1 MECPHCYRQIKAE
14 AKSCPA
20 CGGYIPPGQHL
31 LDAAG
36 LSQAETPK
44 PEAPAASSRSG
55 CYAPRLAK
63 LGDRFNAF
71 LLDTVVLFGLFAM
84 ADAWIF
90 MRWSSFE
97 NAELSL
103 TAASLLAVLV
113 ANAAIFFI
121 YTCVLE
127 ASCGATVGKLIVGIR
142 VVRTGRRG
150 ALSAAAIR
158 NLLRFV
164 DAAGLYVIGAIV
176 AGCSP
181 WRQRLGDLS
190 AGTMVV
196 EQQFGIVSRIVA
208 TALTVAV
215 LCGAGRAVPR
225 ICAQESGN
233 QPAPYLNQALV
244 RVGRTDRTAYFRVA
258 RLQFDVQFDAQ
269 HDPKPVTTA
278 AR

>member
-1 MECPHCYRQIKAE
+1 MECPHCYRQIKAD

-20 CGGYIPPGQHL
+20 CGGYVPPGQHL

-36 LSQAETPK
+36 LTETETPK
-44 PEAPAASSRSG
+44 AVPPAASPRSG

-71 LLDTVVLFGLFAM
+71 VVDTVVLFGLFAM

-90 MRWSSFE
+90 MRWSSFDK
-97 NAELSL
+97 AELSL
-103 TAASLLAVLV
+103 TAASLLAVFV
-113 ANAAIFFI
+113 TNAAIFFI

-127 ASCGATVGKLIVGIR
+127 ASCGATVGKIIVGIR

-164 DAAGLYVIGAIV
+164 DAVGLYVIGAIV

-196 EQQFGIVSRIVA
+196 EEQFGTVSRVVA

-215 LCGAGRAVPR
+215 LCGAGWAVPR

-233 QPAPYLNQALV
+233 ERAPYLNQVVV
-244 RVGRTDRTAYFRVA
+244 RVGRTERTAYFRVA
-258 RLQFDVQFDAQ
+258 RLQFDVRL
-269 HDPKPVTTA
+269 DPKPVTTA

>member
-36 LSQAETPK
+36 LTEGETPK
-44 PEAPAASSRSG
+44 TVAAAASSRSG

-71 LLDTVVLFGLFAM
+71 VLDTIVLFGLFAM

-90 MRWSSFE
+90 MRWSSFD

-103 TAASLLAVLV
+103 TAASLLAVLMT
-113 ANAAIFFI
+113 NAAIFFI

-127 ASCGATVGKLIVGIR
+127 ASCGATVGKVIVGIR

-150 ALSAAAIR
+150 ALSAAASR
-158 NLLRFV
+158 TLLRFV
-164 DAAGLYVIGAIV
+164 DAVGWSVIGAIV

-196 EQQFGIVSRIVA
+196 EEQFGTVSRVVA
-208 TALTVAV
+208 TVLTAAV
-215 LCGAGRAVPR
+215 LCGAGWAVPR
-225 ICAQESGN
+225 ICAQESAN
-233 QPAPYLNQALV
+233 QHPPYLNQVVV

-258 RLQFDVQFDAQ
+258 RLQFDVQLE
-269 HDPKPVTTA
+269 PKPVTTA

>member
-36 LSQAETPK
+36 LTEGETPK
-44 PEAPAASSRSG
+44 TVATAASSRSG

-71 LLDTVVLFGLFAM
+71 VLDTIVLFGLFAM

-90 MRWSSFE
+90 MRWSSFD

-103 TAASLLAVLV
+103 TAASLLAVLMT
-113 ANAAIFFI
+113 NAAIFFI

-127 ASCGATVGKLIVGIR
+127 ASCGATVGKVIVGIR
-142 VVRTGRRG
+142 VARTGRRG

-164 DAAGLYVIGAIV
+164 DAVGLYVIGAIV

-190 AGTMVV
+190 AGTMV
-196 EQQFGIVSRIVA
+196 EEQFGTVSRVVA
-208 TALTVAV
+208 TVLTAAV
-215 LCGAGRAVPR
+215 LCGAGWAVPR
-225 ICAQESGN
+225 ICAQESAN
-233 QPAPYLNQALV
+233 QHPPYLNQVVV

-258 RLQFDVQFDAQ
+258 RLQFDVQLE
-269 HDPKPVTTA
+269 PKPVTTA

>member
-1 MECPHCYRQIKAE
+1 
-14 AKSCPA
+14 
-20 CGGYIPPGQHL
+20 L

-36 LSQAETPK
+36 LTEGEPAKTVV
-44 PEAPAASSRSG
+44 PAASSRSG

-71 LLDTVVLFGLFAM
+71 VLDSIVLFGLFAM

-90 MRWSSFE
+90 MRWSSFD

-103 TAASLLAVLV
+103 TAASLLAALV

-127 ASCGATVGKLIVGIR
+127 ASCGATVGKVIVGIR

-164 DAAGLYVIGAIV
+164 DAIGFYVIGAIV

-196 EQQFGIVSRIVA
+196 EEQFGTISRVVA
-208 TALTVAV
+208 SGLTAAV
-215 LCGAGRAVPR
+215 LCWAGWALPR

-233 QPAPYLNQALV
+233 QHAPYLNQVVV

-258 RLQFDVQFDAQ
+258 RLQFDMQL
-269 HDPKPVTTA
+269 DPKPVTTA
-278 AR
+278 SR

>member
-36 LSQAETPK
+36 LTEGETPK
-44 PEAPAASSRSG
+44 TVAAAASSRSG

-71 LLDTVVLFGLFAM
+71 VLDTIVLFGLFAM

-90 MRWSSFE
+90 MRWSSFD

-103 TAASLLAVLV
+103 TAASLLAVPMT
-113 ANAAIFFI
+113 NAAIFFI

-127 ASCGATVGKLIVGIR
+127 ASCGATVGKVIVGIR

-164 DAAGLYVIGAIV
+164 DAVGLYVIGAIV

-196 EQQFGIVSRIVA
+196 EEQFGTVSRVVA
-208 TALTVAV
+208 TVLTAAV
-215 LCGAGRAVPR
+215 LCGAGWAVPR
-225 ICAQESGN
+225 ICAQESAN
-233 QPAPYLNQALV
+233 QHPPYLNQVVV

-258 RLQFDVQFDAQ
+258 RLQFDVQLE
-269 HDPKPVTTA
+269 PKPVTTA

>member
-36 LSQAETPK
+36 LTEGETPK
-44 PEAPAASSRSG
+44 TVATAASSRSG

-71 LLDTVVLFGLFAM
+71 VLDTIVLFGLFAM

-90 MRWSSFE
+90 MRWSSFD

-103 TAASLLAVLV
+103 TAASLLAVLMT
-113 ANAAIFFI
+113 NAAIFFI

-127 ASCGATVGKLIVGIR
+127 ASCGATVGKVIVGIR

-164 DAAGLYVIGAIV
+164 DAVGLYVIGAIV

-196 EQQFGIVSRIVA
+196 EEQFGPVSRVVA
-208 TALTVAV
+208 TVLTAAV
-215 LCGAGRAVPR
+215 LCGAGWAVPR
-225 ICAQESGN
+225 ICAQESAN
-233 QPAPYLNQALV
+233 QHPPYLNQVVV

-258 RLQFDVQFDAQ
+258 RLQFDVQLE
-269 HDPKPVTTA
+269 PKPVTTA

>member
-36 LSQAETPK
+36 LTEGETPK
-44 PEAPAASSRSG
+44 TVATAASSRSG

-71 LLDTVVLFGLFAM
+71 VLDTIVLFGLFAM

-90 MRWSSFE
+90 MRWSSFD

-103 TAASLLAVLV
+103 TAASLLAVLMT
-113 ANAAIFFI
+113 NAAIFFI

-127 ASCGATVGKLIVGIR
+127 ASCGATVGKVIVGIR

-164 DAAGLYVIGAIV
+164 DAVGLYVIGAIV

-196 EQQFGIVSRIVA
+196 EEQFGTVSRVVA
-208 TALTVAV
+208 TVLTAAV
-215 LCGAGRAVPR
+215 LCGAGWAVPR
-225 ICAQESGN
+225 ICAQESAN
-233 QPAPYLNQALV
+233 QHPPYLNQVVV

-258 RLQFDVQFDAQ
+258 RLQFDAQ
-269 HDPKPVTTA
+269 LEPKPVTTA

>member
-36 LSQAETPK
+36 LTEGETPK
-44 PEAPAASSRSG
+44 TAATAASSRSG

-71 LLDTVVLFGLFAM
+71 VLDTIVLFGLFAM

-90 MRWSSFE
+90 MRWSSFD

-103 TAASLLAVLV
+103 TAASLLAVLMT
-113 ANAAIFFI
+113 NAAIFFI

-127 ASCGATVGKLIVGIR
+127 ASCGATVGKVIVGIR

-164 DAAGLYVIGAIV
+164 DAVGLYVIGAIV

-196 EQQFGIVSRIVA
+196 EEQFGTVSRVVA
-208 TALTVAV
+208 TVLTAAV
-215 LCGAGRAVPR
+215 LCGAGWAVPR
-225 ICAQESGN
+225 ICAQESAN
-233 QPAPYLNQALV
+233 QHPPYLNQVVV

-258 RLQFDVQFDAQ
+258 RLQFDVQLE
-269 HDPKPVTTA
+269 PKPVATA

>member
-1 MECPHCYRQIKAE
+1 
-14 AKSCPA
+14 
-20 CGGYIPPGQHL
+20 L

-36 LSQAETPK
+36 LTEGETPK
-44 PEAPAASSRSG
+44 TVAAAASSRSG

-71 LLDTVVLFGLFAM
+71 VLDTIVLFGLFAM

-90 MRWSSFE
+90 MRWSSFD

-103 TAASLLAVLV
+103 TAASLLAVLMT
-113 ANAAIFFI
+113 NAAIFFI

-127 ASCGATVGKLIVGIR
+127 ASCGATVGKVIVGIR

-164 DAAGLYVIGAIV
+164 DAVGLYVIGAIV

-196 EQQFGIVSRIVA
+196 EEQFGTVSRVVA
-208 TALTVAV
+208 TVLTAAV
-215 LCGAGRAVPR
+215 LCGAGWAVPR
-225 ICAQESGN
+225 ICAQESAN
-233 QPAPYLNQALV
+233 QHPPYLNQVVV

-258 RLQFDVQFDAQ
+258 RLQFDVQLE
-269 HDPKPVTTA
+269 PKPVTTA

>member
-36 LSQAETPK
+36 LTQDEAPK
-44 PEAPAASSRSG
+44 APAPAASSRSG

-71 LLDTVVLFGLFAM
+71 VLDTIVLFGLFAM

-90 MRWSSFE
+90 MRWSSFD

-103 TAASLLAVLV
+103 TAASLLAVLMT
-113 ANAAIFFI
+113 NAAIFFI

-127 ASCGATVGKLIVGIR
+127 ASCGATVGKVIVGIR

-164 DAAGLYVIGAIV
+164 DAVGLYVIGAIV

-196 EQQFGIVSRIVA
+196 EEQFGTVSRVVA
-208 TALTVAV
+208 TVLTAAV
-215 LCGAGRAVPR
+215 LCGAGWAVPR
-225 ICAQESGN
+225 ICAQESAN
-233 QPAPYLNQALV
+233 QHPPYLNQVVV

-258 RLQFDVQFDAQ
+258 RLQFDVQLE
-269 HDPKPVTTA
+269 PKPVATA

>member
-1 MECPHCYRQIKAE
+1 MECPHCYRQIKVE

-36 LSQAETPK
+36 LTEGETPK
-44 PEAPAASSRSG
+44 TVATAASSRSG

-71 LLDTVVLFGLFAM
+71 LLDTIVLFGLFAM

-90 MRWSSFE
+90 MRWSSFD

-103 TAASLLAVLV
+103 TAASLLAVLMT
-113 ANAAIFFI
+113 NAAIFFI

-127 ASCGATVGKLIVGIR
+127 ASCGATVGKVIVGIR

-164 DAAGLYVIGAIV
+164 DAVGLYVIGAIV

-196 EQQFGIVSRIVA
+196 EEQFGTVSRVVA
-208 TALTVAV
+208 TVLTAAV
-215 LCGAGRAVPR
+215 LCGAGWAVPR
-225 ICAQESGN
+225 ICAQESAN
-233 QPAPYLNQALV
+233 QHPPYLNQVVV

-258 RLQFDVQFDAQ
+258 RLQFDVQLE
-269 HDPKPVTTA
+269 PKPVTTA

>member
-36 LSQAETPK
+36 LTEGETPK
-44 PEAPAASSRSG
+44 TVATAASSRSG

-71 LLDTVVLFGLFAM
+71 VLDTIVLFGLFAM

-90 MRWSSFE
+90 MRWSSFD

-103 TAASLLAVLV
+103 TAASLLAVLMT
-113 ANAAIFFI
+113 NAAIFFI

-127 ASCGATVGKLIVGIR
+127 ASCGATVGKVIVGIR
-142 VVRTGRRG
+142 VVRTGRHG

-164 DAAGLYVIGAIV
+164 DAVGLYVIGAIV

-196 EQQFGIVSRIVA
+196 EEQFGTVSRVVA
-208 TALTVAV
+208 TVLTAAV
-215 LCGAGRAVPR
+215 LCGAGWAVPR
-225 ICAQESGN
+225 ICAQESAN
-233 QPAPYLNQALV
+233 QHPPYLNQVVV

-258 RLQFDVQFDAQ
+258 RLQFDVQLE
-269 HDPKPVTTA
+269 PKPVTTA

>member
-36 LSQAETPK
+36 LTEGETPK
-44 PEAPAASSRSG
+44 AVATAASSRSG

-71 LLDTVVLFGLFAM
+71 LLDTIVLFGLFAM

-90 MRWSSFE
+90 MRWSSFD

-103 TAASLLAVLV
+103 TAASLLAVLMT
-113 ANAAIFFI
+113 NAAIFFI

-127 ASCGATVGKLIVGIR
+127 ASCGATVGKVIVGIR

-164 DAAGLYVIGAIV
+164 DAVGLYVIGAIV

-190 AGTMVV
+190 AWTMVV
-196 EQQFGIVSRIVA
+196 EEQFGTVSRVVA
-208 TALTVAV
+208 TVLTAAV
-215 LCGAGRAVPR
+215 LCGAGWAVPR
-225 ICAQESGN
+225 ICAQESAN
-233 QPAPYLNQALV
+233 QHPPYLNQVVV

-258 RLQFDVQFDAQ
+258 RLQFDVQLE
-269 HDPKPVTTA
+269 PKPVTTA

>member
-36 LSQAETPK
+36 LTEGETPK
-44 PEAPAASSRSG
+44 TVATAASSRSG

-71 LLDTVVLFGLFAM
+71 LLDTIVLFGLFAM

-90 MRWSSFE
+90 MRWSSFD

-103 TAASLLAVLV
+103 TAASLLAVLMT
-113 ANAAIFFI
+113 NAAIFFI

-127 ASCGATVGKLIVGIR
+127 ASCGATVGKVIVGIR

-164 DAAGLYVIGAIV
+164 DAVGLYVIGAIV

-196 EQQFGIVSRIVA
+196 EEQFGTVSRVVA
-208 TALTVAV
+208 TVLTAAV
-215 LCGAGRAVPR
+215 LCGAGWAVPR
-225 ICAQESGN
+225 ICAQESAN
-233 QPAPYLNQALV
+233 QHPPYLNQVVV

-258 RLQFDVQFDAQ
+258 RLQFDVQLE
-269 HDPKPVTTA
+269 PKPVTTA

>member
-36 LSQAETPK
+36 LTEGETPK
-44 PEAPAASSRSG
+44 TVATPASSRSG

-71 LLDTVVLFGLFAM
+71 VLDTIVLFGLFAM

-90 MRWSSFE
+90 MRWSSFD

-103 TAASLLAVLV
+103 TAASLLAVLMT
-113 ANAAIFFI
+113 NAAIFFI

-127 ASCGATVGKLIVGIR
+127 ASCGATVGKVIVGIR

-164 DAAGLYVIGAIV
+164 DAVGLYVIGAIV

-196 EQQFGIVSRIVA
+196 EEQFGTVSRVVA
-208 TALTVAV
+208 TILTAAV
-215 LCGAGRAVPR
+215 LCGAGWAVPR
-225 ICAQESGN
+225 ICAQESAN
-233 QPAPYLNQALV
+233 QHPPYLNQVVV

-258 RLQFDVQFDAQ
+258 RLQFDVQLE
-269 HDPKPVTTA
+269 PKPVTTA

>member
-20 CGGYIPPGQHL
+20 CGGYIPPGQRL

-36 LSQAETPK
+36 LTEAETSTTA
-44 PEAPAASSRSG
+44 APASSRSG

-63 LGDRFNAF
+63 LGDRFTAF
-71 LLDTVVLFGLFAM
+71 LLDTVVLFGLFTI

-90 MRWSSFE
+90 MRWSSFD
-97 NAELSL
+97 NGELSL
-103 TAASLLAVLV
+103 SAASLLAVLMT
-113 ANAAIFFI
+113 NAAIFFI

-127 ASCGATVGKLIVGIR
+127 ASCGATVGKVIVGIH

-164 DAAGLYVIGAIV
+164 DAVGFYVIGAIV

-196 EQQFGIVSRIVA
+196 EEQFGTVSRVVA
-208 TALTVAV
+208 TVLTAAV
-215 LCGAGRAVPR
+215 LCGAGWAVPR
-225 ICAQESGN
+225 ICAQESTN
-233 QPAPYLNQALV
+233 QHAPYLNQVVV
-244 RVGRTDRTAYFRVA
+244 RVGRTDM
-258 RLQFDVQFDAQ
+258 RLISGWPGCSSMCSLTPSQS
-269 HDPKPVTTA
+269 
-278 AR
+278 

>member
-36 LSQAETPK
+36 LTEGETPK
-44 PEAPAASSRSG
+44 TVATAASSRSG

-71 LLDTVVLFGLFAM
+71 VLDTIVLFGLFAM

-90 MRWSSFE
+90 MRWSSFD

-103 TAASLLAVLV
+103 TAASLLAVLMT
-113 ANAAIFFI
+113 NAAIFFI

-127 ASCGATVGKLIVGIR
+127 ASCGATVGKVIVGIR

-158 NLLRFV
+158 NLLRSV
-164 DAAGLYVIGAIV
+164 DAVGLYVIGAIV

-196 EQQFGIVSRIVA
+196 EEQFGTVSRVVA
-208 TALTVAV
+208 TVLTAAV
-215 LCGAGRAVPR
+215 LCGAGWAVPR
-225 ICAQESGN
+225 ICAQESAN
-233 QPAPYLNQALV
+233 QHPPYLNQVVV

-258 RLQFDVQFDAQ
+258 RLQFDVQLE
-269 HDPKPVTTA
+269 PKPVTTA

>member
-36 LSQAETPK
+36 LTEGETPK
-44 PEAPAASSRSG
+44 TVATPASSRSG

-71 LLDTVVLFGLFAM
+71 VLDTIVLFGLFAM

-90 MRWSSFE
+90 MRWSSFD

-103 TAASLLAVLV
+103 TAASLLAVLMT
-113 ANAAIFFI
+113 NAAIFFI

-127 ASCGATVGKLIVGIR
+127 ASCGATVGKVIVGIR

-164 DAAGLYVIGAIV
+164 DAVGLYVIGAIV

-196 EQQFGIVSRIVA
+196 EEQFGPVSRVVA
-208 TALTVAV
+208 TVLTAGV
-215 LCGAGRAVPR
+215 LCGAGWAVPR
-225 ICAQESGN
+225 ICVQESAN
-233 QPAPYLNQALV
+233 QHPPYLNQVVV

-258 RLQFDVQFDAQ
+258 RLQFDVQLE
-269 HDPKPVTTA
+269 PKPVTTA

>member
-36 LSQAETPK
+36 LTEGETPK
-44 PEAPAASSRSG
+44 TVATAASSRSG

-71 LLDTVVLFGLFAM
+71 VLDTIVLFGLFAM

-90 MRWSSFE
+90 MRWSSFDK
-97 NAELSL
+97 AELSL
-103 TAASLLAVLV
+103 SAASLLAVLIT
-113 ANAAIFFI
+113 NAAIFFI

-127 ASCGATVGKLIVGIR
+127 ASCGATVGKVIVGIR

-164 DAAGLYVIGAIV
+164 DAVGFYVIGAIV

-196 EQQFGIVSRIVA
+196 EEQFGTISRVVA
-208 TALTVAV
+208 TGLTAAV
-215 LCGAGRAVPR
+215 LCGAGWAVPR
-225 ICAQESGN
+225 ICAQESAE
-233 QPAPYLNQALV
+233 QHAPYLNQVVV
-244 RVGRTDRTAYFRVA
+244 RVGRTEHAAYFRVA
-258 RLQFDVQFDAQ
+258 RMQCDVQL
-269 HDPKPVTTA
+269 DPKPVTTA

>member
-36 LSQAETPK
+36 LTEEETPK
-44 PEAPAASSRSG
+44 TVAPAASSRSG

-71 LLDTVVLFGLFAM
+71 VLDTIVLFGLFAM

-97 NAELSL
+97 KAELSL
-103 TAASLLAVLV
+103 SAASLLAVLMT
-113 ANAAIFFI
+113 NAVIFFI

-127 ASCGATVGKLIVGIR
+127 ASCGATVGKVIVGIR
-142 VVRTGRRG
+142 VVRSGRRG

-164 DAAGLYVIGAIV
+164 DAVGFYVIGAIV

-196 EQQFGIVSRIVA
+196 EEQFGTISRVVA
-208 TALTVAV
+208 TGLTAAV
-215 LCGAGRAVPR
+215 LCGAGWAVPR
-225 ICAQESGN
+225 ICAKESAN
-233 QPAPYLNQALV
+233 QHAPYLNQVVV

-258 RLQFDVQFDAQ
+258 RLQFDVQL
-269 HDPKPVTTA
+269 DPKPVTTA

>member
-36 LSQAETPK
+36 LTEGETPK
-44 PEAPAASSRSG
+44 IAATAASSRSG

-71 LLDTVVLFGLFAM
+71 VLDTIVLFGLFAM

-90 MRWSSFE
+90 MRWSSFD

-103 TAASLLAVLV
+103 TAASLLAVLMT
-113 ANAAIFFI
+113 NAAIFFI

-127 ASCGATVGKLIVGIR
+127 ASCGATVGKVIVGIR

-164 DAAGLYVIGAIV
+164 DAVGLYVIGAIV

-196 EQQFGIVSRIVA
+196 EEQFGPVSRVVA
-208 TALTVAV
+208 TVLTAGV
-215 LCGAGRAVPR
+215 LCGASWAVPR
-225 ICAQESGN
+225 ICVQEGAN
-233 QPAPYLNQALV
+233 QHPPYLNQVVV

-258 RLQFDVQFDAQ
+258 RLQFDVQLE
-269 HDPKPVTTA
+269 PKPVATA

>member
-36 LSQAETPK
+36 LTEGETPK
-44 PEAPAASSRSG
+44 AVATAASSRSG

-71 LLDTVVLFGLFAM
+71 LLDTIVLFGLFAM

-90 MRWSSFE
+90 MRWSSFD

-103 TAASLLAVLV
+103 TAASLLAVLMT
-113 ANAAIFFI
+113 NAAIFFI

-127 ASCGATVGKLIVGIR
+127 ASCGATVGKVIVGIR

-164 DAAGLYVIGAIV
+164 DAVGLYVIGAIV

-196 EQQFGIVSRIVA
+196 EEQFGTVSRVVA
-208 TALTVAV
+208 TVLTAAV
-215 LCGAGRAVPR
+215 LCGAGWAVPR
-225 ICAQESGN
+225 ICAQESAN
-233 QPAPYLNQALV
+233 QQPPYLNKVVV

-258 RLQFDVQFDAQ
+258 RLQFDVQLE
-269 HDPKPVTTA
+269 PKPVATA

>member
-36 LSQAETPK
+36 LTEGETPK
-44 PEAPAASSRSG
+44 TAATAASSRGG

-71 LLDTVVLFGLFAM
+71 VLDTIVLFGLFAM

-90 MRWSSFE
+90 MRWSSFD

-103 TAASLLAVLV
+103 TAASLLAVLMT
-113 ANAAIFFI
+113 NAAIFFI

-127 ASCGATVGKLIVGIR
+127 ASCGATVGKVIVGIR

-164 DAAGLYVIGAIV
+164 DAVGLYVIGAIV

-196 EQQFGIVSRIVA
+196 EEQFGPVSRVVA
-208 TALTVAV
+208 MVLTAGV
-215 LCGAGRAVPR
+215 LCGAGWAVPR
-225 ICAQESGN
+225 ICVQESAN
-233 QPAPYLNQALV
+233 QHPPYLNQVVV

-258 RLQFDVQFDAQ
+258 RLQFDVQLE
-269 HDPKPVTTA
+269 PKPVATA